1 MANKIKN
8 IKIKESMGDRI
19 LNFVIGIVL
28 VLVTLI
34 VGYPLVYVISC
45 SFSSSAALEVG
56 SVILWPVDFTLRA
69 YEFVLAYKQVWIGFR
84 NSVMYVVLDV
94 AWSMTTTILMA
105 YPLSRAYLQGRKFY
119 TMFFYMTTRFGA
131 GLIPLFIL
139 KCDMGLYD
147 NILAV
152 LVTGGLA
159 ITNMLILRTAINSS
173 IPAEL
178 HDAVMIDGA
187 NHFQTVFQLV
197 LPLTKATLS
206 VLVLYAI
213 VGQWNEYF
221 STMIYLQNNQLFP
234 LQLVLRP
241 IMTAASNAGMDVSQ
255 MNSTYQAQAEQGLEN
270 VRYALIIISTVPVV
284 TAYFFVQKYFKGGV
298 MMGSVKG

>member
-1 MANKIKN
+1 MAKIKN

-19 LNFVIGIVL
+19 LNLFIGFIL

-34 VGYPLVYVISC
+34 VGYPLLYVVSC
-45 SFSSSAALEVG
+45 SFSSSSALEVG

-69 YEFVLAYKQVWIGFR
+69 YEFVLAYKQVWVGFR

-173 IPAEL
+173 IPGEL

-221 STMIYLQNNQLFP
+221 NSMIYLQNNQLFP

-255 MNSTYQAQAEQGLEN
+255 MSSTYQDMANQGLEN

-284 TAYFFVQKYFKGGV
+284 TAYFIVQKYFKGGV

>member
-1 MANKIKN
+1 MAKIKN

-19 LNFVIGIVL
+19 LNLFIGFIL

-34 VGYPLVYVISC
+34 VGYPLLYVVSC
-45 SFSSSAALEVG
+45 SFSSSSALEVG

-69 YEFVLAYKQVWIGFR
+69 YEFVLAYKQVWVGFR

-173 IPAEL
+173 IPGEL

-221 STMIYLQNNQLFP
+221 NSMIYLQNNQLFP

-255 MNSTYQAQAEQGLEN
+255 MSSTYQDMANQGLEN

-284 TAYFFVQKYFKGGV
+284 AAYFVVQKYFKGGV

>member
-1 MANKIKN
+1 MAKIKN
-8 IKIKESMGDRI
+8 IKIKESLGDRI
-19 LNFVIGIVL
+19 LNLFIGFIL

-34 VGYPLVYVISC
+34 VGYPLLYVVSC
-45 SFSSSAALEVG
+45 SFSSSSALEVG

-69 YEFVLAYKQVWIGFR
+69 YDFVLAYKQVWVGFR

-173 IPAEL
+173 IPGEL

-221 STMIYLQNNQLFP
+221 NSMIYLQNNQLFP

-255 MNSTYQAQAEQGLEN
+255 MSSTYQDMANQGLEN

-284 TAYFFVQKYFKGGV
+284 AAYFIVQKYFKGGV

>member
-1 MANKIKN
+1 MAKIKN

-19 LNFVIGIVL
+19 LNLFIGFIL

-34 VGYPLVYVISC
+34 VGYPLLYVISC
-45 SFSSSAALEVG
+45 SFSSSSALEVG

-69 YEFVLAYKQVWIGFR
+69 YDFVLAYKQVWVGFR

-173 IPAEL
+173 IPGEL

-221 STMIYLQNNQLFP
+221 NSMIYLQNNQLFP

-255 MNSTYQAQAEQGLEN
+255 MSSTYQDMANQGLEN

-284 TAYFFVQKYFKGGV
+284 AAYFVVQKYFKGGV

>member
-1 MANKIKN
+1 MAKIKN
-8 IKIKESMGDRI
+8 IKIKESFGDRV
-19 LNFVIGIVL
+19 LNLFIGIIL

-34 VGYPLVYVISC
+34 VGYPLLYVVSC
-45 SFSSSAALEVG
+45 SFSSSSALEVG

-69 YEFVLAYKQVWIGFR
+69 YEFVLAYKQVWVGFR

-173 IPAEL
+173 IPGEL

-221 STMIYLQNNQLFP
+221 NSMIYLQNNQLFP
-234 LQLVLRP
+234 LQLVLRT

-255 MNSTYQAQAEQGLEN
+255 MSSTYQDMANQGLEN

-284 TAYFFVQKYFKGGV
+284 TAYFIVQKYFKGGV

>member
-1 MANKIKN
+1 MAKIKN
-8 IKIKESMGDRI
+8 IKIKESLGDRI
-19 LNFVIGIVL
+19 LNLFIGFVL

-34 VGYPLVYVISC
+34 VGYPLLYVVSC
-45 SFSSSAALEVG
+45 SFSSSSALEVG

-69 YEFVLAYKQVWIGFR
+69 YDFVLAYKQVWVGFR

-173 IPAEL
+173 IPGEL

-187 NHFQTVFQLV
+187 NHFQTVFRLV

-221 STMIYLQNNQLFP
+221 NSMIYLQNNQLFP

-255 MNSTYQAQAEQGLEN
+255 MSGTYQDMANQGLEN

-284 TAYFFVQKYFKGGV
+284 TAYFIVQKYFKGGV